1 MYITISV
8 NDHLIKIMK
17 RIFYDEILHL
27 NYRNVLSAQDAKVP
41 VFHRISID
49 HIWAVCVLSSSFFS
63 FIFDLMNFFLV
74 LFCLVAFLFQYL
86 PSATTHQRGAWLL
99 PLCFACN
106 QTVKLHSFM
115 EIQMCC

>member
-63 FIFDLMNFFLV
+63 FIFDLMNFF
-74 LFCLVAFLFQYL
+74 
-86 PSATTHQRGAWLL
+86 
-99 PLCFACN
+99 
-106 QTVKLHSFM
+106 
-115 EIQMCC
+115 